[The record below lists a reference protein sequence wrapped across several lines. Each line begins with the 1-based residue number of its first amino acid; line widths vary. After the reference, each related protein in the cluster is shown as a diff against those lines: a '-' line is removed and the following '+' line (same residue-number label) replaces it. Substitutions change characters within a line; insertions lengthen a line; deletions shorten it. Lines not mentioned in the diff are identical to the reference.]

1 MKNYQSANIRN
12 VVVAGHGKTGKT
24 SLLEACLFNSGAC
37 KRLGTV
43 EEHNG
48 LLDFEEEEL
57 ARGMTVGAKLAAC
70 EWRDYKLNFI
80 DTPGFP
86 DFVGEVKGAMT
97 AADSALIVISASS
110 GIKSGTEN
118 AWKYAEENELPR
130 AFFINKMDKQHA
142 DFDGVVEELRVRFG
156 TGVVP
161 VQLPIGKEA
170 AFQGVVDLLSLHI
183 KIVTHDND
191 VVKDDVPEYLELEV
205 EEARQ
210 QLIEAVAEFNNEL
223 LEKYIEG
230 SEITELEVAAALIE
244 GIQAGKIF
252 PVFCG
257 SAKQNIG
264 IKKLMNGI
272 VEYMPTPYFKVSVGM
287 NDKDELVERRTEDPF
302 AAQVFKTVVDPFIG
316 RQSFIRVLA
325 GEMKCDKT
333 YYHSN
338 ANDDTRIGALFTMQG
353 KQQEKLAKVE
363 AGDIVVTTKLADV
376 KTGDTLC
383 AREAPITFDFTTLPE
398 PMLVMAATAAKKGD
412 EDKVLGALAKE
423 QEAEL
428 TIKVEKNAETRETLV
443 RGIGEVHLDILKE
456 KLKRKFGVDL
466 VLEKPRV
473 AYRETIRKS
482 VQVQGRY
489 KKQSG
494 GHGQYGDVWL
504 EISPREAGS
513 GNEFTETIFGGSVPR
528 QYIPAVEKGTEE
540 TLAAGVLAG
549 YPVVDVKVNLYDGSY
564 HAVDSS
570 EASFKS
576 ATAIAIKKGVMEAE
590 PLLLEPIDTIR
601 VLTPEYYMGDVM
613 GRLNSKR
620 AHILGVDSKGKDM
633 SEISAIIPE
642 AELYQFA
649 TELRSLTQ
657 GRGEFSLEFNRYE
670 PVPER
675 NAAAIIEAAKS
686 K

>member
-37 KRLGTV
+37 KRLGTI

-333 YYHSN
+333 YYHPN

-576 ATAIAIKKGVMEAE
+576 ATAIAIKKGIMEAE

-675 NAAAIIEAAKS
+675 NAEAIIEAAKS